1 MKANR
6 DVIDGHSGL
15 SCDQFPGLAGEVY
28 SSDYLGL
35 LRLQQRKIP
44 IETFANLVIYFRAVI
59 HDETVA

>member
-6 DVIDGHSGL
+6 DVIDGYSGL
-15 SCDQFPGLAGEVY
+15 SCDQFPGLPGEVY